1 MPDYNDILYE
11 TDGRLAYVTL
21 NRPEKLNALSNN
33 LRAEVMDAMKE
44 AEHDD
49 EIGVIIL
56 RANGRSFS
64 AGYDL
69 SPSRTANDDSFV
81 SSRSKLPDTGSMH
94 PGKLQWARH
103 VVMTNWII
111 WELAKPVVAQIQ
123 GHCLAGGTELASVCD
138 FRICAEDAKI
148 GYPPVRLSLIHI

>member
-49 EIGVIIL
+49 DIGVII
-56 RANGRSFS
+56 
-64 AGYDL
+64 
-69 SPSRTANDDSFV
+69 PSS
-81 SSRSKLPDTGSMH
+81 
-94 PGKLQWARH
+94 
-103 VVMTNWII
+103 
-111 WELAKPVVAQIQ
+111 E
-123 GHCLAGGTELASVCD
+123 
-138 FRICAEDAKI
+138 
-148 GYPPVRLSLIHI
+148 PPCNHALE